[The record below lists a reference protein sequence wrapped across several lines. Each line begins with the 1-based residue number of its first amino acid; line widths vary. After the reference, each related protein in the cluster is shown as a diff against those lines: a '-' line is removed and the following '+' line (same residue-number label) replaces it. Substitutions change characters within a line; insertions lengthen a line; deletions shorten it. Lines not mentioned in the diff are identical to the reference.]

1 MQPMS
6 DPTFSSP
13 ETGFDR
19 LLTFTIPGQDCRGRV
34 VRLGPVLDEILA
46 AHEYPPAIKLILSE
60 ALVLTTL
67 IGGLLKDQDDQ
78 LTLQAQAKGRVISLL
93 VCDYRNGELRGYVDY
108 DPAEFDTI
116 GASPSLADLF
126 GEGFLALTFDLGT
139 QGKRYQGI
147 VPLEGASLTAA
158 LEAYFAQSEQV
169 PTLIRTGL
177 KTGAAGDIAGGLLI
191 QHLPDGEEG
200 RERLH
205 ARLDHPQ
212 WEHASL
218 LAQTVSPEELVQ
230 QDLSLEQ
237 LVWRLYNQEEA
248 VLTGQGLAVA
258 KGCRCSVEHFE
269 KVLARFSRDDRRD
282 MADENGI
289 ILIDCAFCSKQFS
302 VED

>member
-6 DPTFSSP
+6 DASPKP

-19 LLTFTIPGQDCRGRV
+19 LLTFTIPARDCRGRL

-46 AHEYPPAIKLILSE
+46 AHDYPPAIKLVLSE

-67 IGGLLKDQDDQ
+67 LGGLLKDRDDQ
-78 LTLQAQAKGRVISLL
+78 ITLQAQAKGGVISLL
-93 VCDYRNGELRGYVDY
+93 VCDFRNGELRGYLDY
-108 DPAEFDTI
+108 DPAEFDTL

-126 GEGFLALTFDLGT
+126 GEGFLAVTFDLGE

-177 KTGAAGDIAGGLLI
+177 KTGASGNISGGLLV

-205 ARLDHPQ
+205 ATVDHPQ
-212 WEHASL
+212 WEHVSI
-218 LAQTVSPEELVQ
+218 LAQTVRPEELIQ
-230 QDLSLEQ
+230 RDLSLEQ
-237 LVWRLYNQEEA
+237 LVWRLYNQEET
-248 VLTGQGLAVA
+248 VLTGQGLPVS
-258 KGCRCSVEHFE
+258 KGCRCTIEHFE
-269 KVLARFSRDDRRD
+269 KVLARFSPEDRQD
-282 MADENGI
+282 MANDSGI
-289 ILIDCAFCSKQFS
+289 ILIDCAFCSRQFQ
-302 VED
+302 VDG